1 MILANFA
8 VIEGGD
14 GSGTTTQL
22 ALLKK
27 RFGDESGSGTPVFWA
42 DCEPTGG
49 PVGLLIRRILKGE
62 ITARRETLAR
72 LFAADRGEHL
82 YGEGGI
88 VGRCEQGG
96 LVVSDR
102 YTPSSIVYQG
112 LECGRELPEAL
123 NAAFPLPELL
133 VYLDVE
139 AETAMR
145 RLAGRGEYDIF
156 ESAGFQARVRQ
167 AYRALLP
174 HYRRAGVRV
183 LALEGKRPPEE
194 LAAEIWRAV
203 GEMPIMKTA
212 QTR

>member
-27 RFGDESGSGTPVFWA
+27 RFENENGSGTPVFWA

-62 ITARRETLAR
+62 ITVRKETLAR

-82 YGEGGI
+82 YGGGGI
-88 VGRCEQGG
+88 VERCNRGG

-112 LECGRELPEAL
+112 LECGAELPEAL

-145 RLAGRGEYDIF
+145 RLEGRGGHDIF
-156 ESAGFQARVRQ
+156 ENAGFQALVRQ
-167 AYRALLP
+167 AYQALLP
-174 HYRRAGVRV
+174 RYRGAGVRV
-183 LALEGKRPPEE
+183 LALEGKMPPEE
-194 LAAEIWRAV
+194 LAGEIWRAV

-212 QTR
+212 K